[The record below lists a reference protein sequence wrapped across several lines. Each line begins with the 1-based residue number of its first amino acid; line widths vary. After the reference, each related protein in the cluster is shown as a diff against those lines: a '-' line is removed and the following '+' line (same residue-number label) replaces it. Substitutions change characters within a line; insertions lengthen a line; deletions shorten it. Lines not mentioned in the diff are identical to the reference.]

1 MFMKSTPKEVF
12 CGLMTQVWLS
22 VSGEP
27 LFTRIPKSPIRKR
40 VYVAYIFTTAFLYF
54 LKTFDAEF
62 ERRLAE
68 TTLERYA
75 KDLSALMYID
85 KRGSIHATIF
95 NSHSQLKNLVN
106 SNSEI
111 EFGMGDT
118 LVKDSQQA
126 IFNMVDLLESENVI
140 SWFFP
145 EEVEQFKVF
154 FSFAQAFSMD
164 ALASCHYAFE

>member
-1 MFMKSTPKEVF
+1 
-12 CGLMTQVWLS
+12 
-22 VSGEP
+22 
-27 LFTRIPKSPIRKR
+27 
-40 VYVAYIFTTAFLYF
+40 
-54 LKTFDAEF
+54 
-62 ERRLAE
+62 
-68 TTLERYA
+68 
-75 KDLSALMYID
+75 
-85 KRGSIHATIF
+85 
-95 NSHSQLKNLVN
+95 
-106 SNSEI
+106 
-111 EFGMGDT
+111 MGDT